1 MKDLEVGDRVGA
13 TLKNIIENS
22 ERLKL
27 DNGNSYVLS
36 KKALVDI
43 YNIPKKI
50 VELPSFLQG
59 VTLLPGDTVS
69 LRALSPN
76 EMFVSLSSSGLPFWG
91 VCRDVEDVI
100 PFSDLPEF
108 SETHD
113 EIVKLGC
120 KQIMITINRHGS
132 VYNRVQD
139 LNGVKTL
146 WVGDSVDYSD
156 DAIIEEWTY
165 FKDMLQLVEQSIIPV
180 YISSIIVD
188 TLIRTYEKIMGQE
201 FDLSIDTL
209 EFELNFSQGGIES
222 IVKVG
227 ETENSISILNSSNDK
242 VILNEGWVSLLR
254 DLSFLTKQPLYLKAT
269 IGGDMWSRSAC
280 LLCSTAYWENWL
292 IMMNIQG

>member
-1 MKDLEVGDRVGA
+1 MEVGDEVGS
-13 TLKNIIENS
+13 TVKNIIENS

-50 VELPSFLQG
+50 VELPCFLQG

-69 LRALSPN
+69 LRVSSPN
-76 EMFVSLSSSGLPFWG
+76 EMVVSLSSSGLPFWG

-100 PFSDLPEF
+100 PLSDLPEF

-113 EIVKLGC
+113 EVVKLDC
-120 KQIMITINRHGS
+120 KQVMIAINRYDS

-139 LNGVKTL
+139 LNGIKTL
-146 WVGDSVDYSD
+146 WVGDRIDYSD
-156 DAIIEEWTY
+156 DAITEEWNY
-165 FKDMLQLVEQSIIPV
+165 FKDILKLVKQSLIPV

-188 TLIRTYEKIMGQE
+188 TLIRTYRELMAQD

-209 EFELNFSQGGIES
+209 EFELNFSQDGIES
-222 IVKVG
+222 IAKVG
-227 ETENSISILNSSNDK
+227 EVENSISILNSSDEK
-242 VILNEGWVSLLR
+242 IILSEGWVTLLK
-254 DLSFLTKQPLYLKAT
+254 DLSFLTMQPLYLKAT
-269 IGGDMWSRSAC
+269 IGGDLWSRSAC
-280 LLCSTAYWENWL
+280 LLSSTAYWDNDI
-292 IMMNIQG
+292 IMMNIHG